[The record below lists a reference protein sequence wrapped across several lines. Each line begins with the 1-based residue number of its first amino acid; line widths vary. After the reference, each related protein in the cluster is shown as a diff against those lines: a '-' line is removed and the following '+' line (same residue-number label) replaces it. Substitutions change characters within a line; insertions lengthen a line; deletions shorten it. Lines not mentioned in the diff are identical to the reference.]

1 MADVFRLTRA
11 LARVF
16 AFGTLLIC
24 TLACVAACTTAR
36 QPTPATP
43 VLQDEKPEPLAP
55 GIKPL
60 TVDEAEQ
67 VGW

>member
-1 MADVFRLTRA
+1 MTDVFRLTRA
-11 LARVF
+11 TAGVF

-24 TLACVAACTTAR
+24 VAACTTVR
-36 QPTPATP
+36 QPTPASP
-43 VLQDEKPEPLAP
+43 VMQDEKPEPLTP